1 MTLSLNKQ
9 FKDFIDAEIAAGRYA
24 SETEVVEDAL
34 RELMERTDTN
44 RLRRRLLESERQIE
58 RGEFVIADDAFFE
71 SKRQM
76 IRDQYMPKAK

>member
-9 FKDFIDAEIAAGRYA
+9 FQDFIDAEIAAGRYA